1 MPQGVGD
8 STHLFT
14 QALGKEL
21 REINLKRGALLQ
33 YTEDILISSLS
44 MGSSN
49 QNTIE
54 GHDFL
59 RAQGYRVS
67 QKKAHI
73 SKQQVKYLGYILNP
87 IIDSYLQRENKLY

>member
-1 MPQGVGD
+1 
-8 STHLFT
+8 
-14 QALGKEL
+14 
-21 REINLKRGALLQ
+21 
-33 YTEDILISSLS
+33 